1 MLAVSLCASTH
12 DVLCRHRVAAVLAGR
27 GYVTPYDV
35 ALTALA
41 TLPHKIA
48 LSLDNGALR
57 VYTASLGCGTLLHN
71 KVALDSR
78 AARACRRGEGCADSI
93 AVTDEVANCKAGV
106 AGSHFIVLEMSH
118 IVY

>member
-1 MLAVSLCASTH
+1 M
-12 DVLCRHRVAAVLAGR
+12 
-27 GYVTPYDV
+27 TPYDV

-41 TLPHKIA
+41 TLPHKVA

-57 VYTASLGCGTLLHN
+57 VYTASLGCGALLHN